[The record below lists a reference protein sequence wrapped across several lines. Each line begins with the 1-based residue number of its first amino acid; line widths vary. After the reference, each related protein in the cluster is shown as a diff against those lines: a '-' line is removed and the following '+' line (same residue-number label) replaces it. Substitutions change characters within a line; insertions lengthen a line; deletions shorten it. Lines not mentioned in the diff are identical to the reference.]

1 MRRVQRSKRNGRG
14 FPNRRL
20 RLTKP
25 QEELLLE
32 VLQDHQKHLLHE
44 IARADHHEFKDRLL
58 KRYAVLEEVLGKLN
72 VQVGS
77 AP

>member
-1 MRRVQRSKRNGRG
+1 ME
-14 FPNRRL
+14 L

-32 VLQDHQKHLLHE
+32 VLQDHQRHLLHE
-44 IARADHHEFKDRLL
+44 IARAAHHDFKDRLL
-58 KRYAVLEEVLGKLN
+58 KRYSILEELLAKLN

-77 AP
+77 AF